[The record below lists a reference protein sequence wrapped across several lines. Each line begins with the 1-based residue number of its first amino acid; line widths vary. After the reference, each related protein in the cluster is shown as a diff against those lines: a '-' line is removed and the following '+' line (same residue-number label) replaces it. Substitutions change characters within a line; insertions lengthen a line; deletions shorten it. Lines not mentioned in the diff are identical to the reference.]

1 MNPLNAETTSFLFT
15 ARDIAVP
22 LASVSFEEV
31 DQIEKY
37 FNEDN
42 FDVIGFQENGK
53 VTGFINKNTL
63 GETTKYIESV
73 KTFDIHDLITP
84 TTDIRDCLKLLQH
97 RNYLFIID
105 QSQVTGIITAADRQ
119 KPAVRMMLFGTITIF
134 ESQLASLIHLRYPE
148 NTWGKFISELRLENA
163 KKYYDELLKKNLD
176 INLINCT
183 QICDKTDIVL
193 KDDKLLTSL
202 TDLSKTEAKKVFKK
216 AQNLRN
222 DLAHAQSL
230 QIWFENEDVL
240 SLIDQIR
247 KISSKIDKQLNNE

>member
-1 MNPLNAETTSFLFT
+1 MNPLNSETTSFLFT
-15 ARDIAVP
+15 ARDIAEP
-22 LASVSFEEV
+22 LASVSVEEF
-31 DQIEKY
+31 DQMEKY

-63 GETTKYIESV
+63 GETTTCIESV
-73 KTFDIHDLITP
+73 KTFEIHDLITP

-134 ESQLASLIHLRYPE
+134 ESQLASLIDLKYPE
-148 NTWGKFISELRLENA
+148 HTWGELINELRLKNA
-163 KKYYDELLKKNLD
+163 RNYYNELLKKNLD

-193 KDDKLLTSL
+193 KDDKLLNSL
-202 TDLSKTEAKKVFKK
+202 TRLSKTEARKLFKR

-230 QIWFENEDVL
+230 QNWFENEDLL
-240 SLIDQIR
+240 SLINQIR
-247 KISSKIDKQLNNE
+247 KISSNIGKQLK